1 MKSRKRLARYY
12 LQDRHSCLVQGDTDT
27 VENCGVSS
35 FFGCCYSIPMGVSTF
50 FGCCYSFPMV
60 MSSFFSC
67 CYSIPMGVS
76 SFFNCDYSFPM
87 DVGGAIPCFISHLRA
102 VLFPSTSAC
111 TVEVDISMHSGGRRQ
126 HARGGRRQHACG
138 GRRQHAQ

>member
-1 MKSRKRLARYY
+1 
-12 LQDRHSCLVQGDTDT
+12 
-27 VENCGVSS
+27 
-35 FFGCCYSIPMGVSTF
+35 
-50 FGCCYSFPMV
+50 MV

-76 SFFNCDYSFPM
+76 SFFSCDYSFPM

-111 TVEVDISMHSGGRRQ
+111 TVEVDVSMHVEVDVSMHVEVDVSMHSE
-126 HARGGRRQHACG
+126 